1 MFRLPKKC
9 GRSQFLELHSFKICM
24 YQSSGFFYR
33 RFADLVRIRNKLVD
47 SNMNLFV
54 FLFGKQVYL
63 ALQYVRLWLLNNWS
77 QLPPK
82 KQPKKEKNQKT
93 AQKKQKTAKMPIS
106 AWNFPICPKV
116 PTSARKC
123 PKVPKSTQNAQG
135 AQNCPEYIS
144 TFYILPFTFYIL
156 YFTFYI

>member
-24 YQSSGFFYR
+24 YLSSGFFYR

-82 KQPKKEKNQKT
+82 KQPKKEKNQKNSP
-93 AQKKQKTAKMPIS
+93 KKPKNSKNAHKCLEFPKMSKS
-106 AWNFPICPKV
+106 AH
-116 PTSARKC
+116 KC
-123 PKVPKSTQNAQG
+123 P
-135 AQNCPEYIS
+135 
-144 TFYILPFTFYIL
+144 
-156 YFTFYI
+156 

>member
-1 MFRLPKKC
+1 
-9 GRSQFLELHSFKICM
+9 
-24 YQSSGFFYR
+24 
-33 RFADLVRIRNKLVD
+33 
-47 SNMNLFV
+47 MNLFV
-54 FLFGKQVYL
+54 FLFGKLLV
-63 ALQYVRLWLLNNWS
+63 LQYVMLWLLNNWS

-82 KQPKKEKNQKT
+82 KQPKKGKKTKKT
-93 AQKKQKTAKMPIS
+93 AQKNQKTAKMPIS

-144 TFYILPFTFYIL
+144 TRKF
-156 YFTFYI
+156 